1 MGLVG
6 YSDSEDSSEEP
17 KPTQRPTPKAGAVTK
32 PAFQKVIDRSNP
44 HKIKVTLPEASKP
57 MPDEEHNEDEPPAK
71 RAKLGGGGLS
81 GFNSMLPAPKRA
93 VGVSESTNTGARRS
107 GLGSGLGSGVNLKTG
122 AAPGFSREPMPA
134 PEAYDEDE
142 MNGYDGRDELA
153 LPDSQGTSATS
164 GSLETVGISAV
175 SSGEPKKTGSAMM
188 FKPLSVARKPQKKK
202 KVAASAQ
209 VLPSMSNPENI
220 PPTKAVQKVS
230 LFSIGT
236 AEKEDISSVA
246 ANGDYEPLVYQ
257 PPSTNQYENSLND
270 SNSGEGLSNASDSF
284 SFDAASTSS
293 TNTGPQSLSSIAS
306 DLNLSASAK
315 RQLFGRQRNNGKGE
329 ASAIKVMNFNTDQEY
344 AANELLR
351 QAGEQVQHNPVRALA
366 AGKHSL
372 KQLIN
377 AASTQKDA
385 LEEHFA
391 SGRRNKKEAGSK
403 YGW

>member
-1 MGLVG
+1 MALVG
-6 YSDSEDSSEEP
+6 YSDSEDSSEES
-17 KPTQRPTPKAGAVTK
+17 KPTPKPVQKTGASTK

-44 HKIKVTLPEASKP
+44 HKIKVTLPQASTTHSE
-57 MPDEEHNEDEPPAK
+57 DDRNEDEPPTK
-71 RAKLGGGGLS
+71 RAKVGGGGIS

-93 VGVSESTNTGARRS
+93 AGVSGGGGAGARK
-107 GLGSGLGSGVNLKTG
+107 GGLGSGVNLKTG
-122 AAPGFSREPMPA
+122 AAPAFSREPVLA
-134 PEAYDEDE
+134 PEADDEDE
-142 MNGYDGRDELA
+142 MNGHNGPAGAA
-153 LPDSQGTSATS
+153 LPDPQETSAT
-164 GSLETVGISAV
+164 LV
-175 SSGEPKKTGSAMM
+175 SIDLPAQEPKKTGNPMM

-202 KVAASAQ
+202 KVVVSAQ
-209 VLPSMSNPENI
+209 VVPSMTKPERPSPLEAI
-220 PPTKAVQKVS
+220 PKVS
-230 LFSIGT
+230 LFSIGV
-236 AEKEDISSVA
+236 AEKEDMPSEV
-246 ANGDYEPLVYQ
+246 ANGDYEPLMYQ
-257 PPSTNQYENSLND
+257 TPSTNHYKKTLDD
-270 SNSGEGLSNASDSF
+270 SNSGDGVMNVSDSF
-284 SFDAASTSS
+284 SFDANSMGSTDI
-293 TNTGPQSLSSIAS
+293 GPQSLSSIAS

-315 RQLFGRQRNNGKGE
+315 RQLFGRQRSNGKGE
-329 ASAIKVMNFNTDQEY
+329 ASAINVVNFNTDQEY

>member
-1 MGLVG
+1 MALVG
-6 YSDSEDSSEEP
+6 YSDSEDSSEES
-17 KPTQRPTPKAGAVTK
+17 KPTPKTAQKAGASTK

-44 HKIKVTLPEASKP
+44 HKIKVTLPQPSTTTS
-57 MPDEEHNEDEPPAK
+57 EEDRNEDEPPAK
-71 RAKLGGGGLS
+71 RAKVGGGGFS

-93 VGVSESTNTGARRS
+93 AGASGGRGAGARK
-107 GLGSGLGSGVNLKTG
+107 GGLGSGVNLKTG
-122 AAPGFSREPMPA
+122 TAPAFSREPVPA
-134 PEAYDEDE
+134 PEADEEDE
-142 MNGYDGRDELA
+142 MNGHNGRTGA
-153 LPDSQGTSATS
+153 TLPDPQGTSATPV
-164 GSLETVGISAV
+164 SLDLPVQ
-175 SSGEPKKTGSAMM
+175 EPKKIGNPMM

-202 KVAASAQ
+202 KVIVGAQ
-209 VLPSMSNPENI
+209 VVPSMANPELS
-220 PPTKAVQKVS
+220 PPPKAVPKVS
-230 LFSIGT
+230 LFSIGV
-236 AEKEDISSVA
+236 AEKEDMPSEV
-246 ANGDYEPLVYQ
+246 ANGDYEPLMYQ
-257 PPSTNQYENSLND
+257 PPSTNHHENILHDN
-270 SNSGEGLSNASDSF
+270 NSGDGVMKVSDSF
-284 SFDAASTSS
+284 ASDADSTGSM
-293 TNTGPQSLSSIAS
+293 NTGPQFLSSIAS

-315 RQLFGRQRNNGKGE
+315 RQLFGRQRSNGKGE
-329 ASAIKVMNFNTDQEY
+329 VSAINVVNFNTDQEY